1 MAAAELYYLLSMK
14 KNSFQKGLTLVLALL
29 LMTAIM
35 AVSLALSTIIVRE
48 MRLSQNIK
56 QSTIA
61 YYGAES
67 GLERALYDYYQEVP
81 LYSVSEDLNG
91 TVPLNF
97 LWYAPTSSWRLDSVV
112 NDISVRADLAWEEGV
127 KEVPLYNVV
136 SGEAWPN
143 LRNVYI
149 SWDETGDQPEFIEWT
164 LLYWDTEGG
173 LVKLDPK
180 LGGAKTIKEIVDADL
195 VLNRTLRIPI
205 SSLIGA
211 NTPALLRFKHVGGG
225 GQGRTVSFTVTAD
238 DTAGSAVA
246 IGQETGI
253 KITGT
258 SLADQGDISRALQV
272 TIPRKPPAFGV
283 FDYLLFSD
291 TGISKEWQP

>member
-1 MAAAELYYLLSMK
+1 M
-14 KNSFQKGLTLVLALL
+14 
-29 LMTAIM
+29 
-35 AVSLALSTIIVRE
+35 ALSTIIVRE

-67 GLERALYDYYQEVP
+67 GLERSLYDYYKEAP
-81 LYSVSEDLNG
+81 LYSISEDLSG
-91 TVPLNF
+91 KVPVNF
-97 LWYAPTSSWRLDSVV
+97 LWYGASAEWQLDSVV
-112 NDISVRADLAWEEGV
+112 NDLLVTADLAWEEGV

-136 SGEAWPN
+136 SGETWPN

-149 SWDETGDQPEFIEWT
+149 SWNETGDQPEFIEWT
-164 LLYWDTEGG
+164 LLYWETEGG
-173 LVKLDPK
+173 FVKLDPK
-180 LGGAKTIKEIVDADL
+180 LGGAKTVKEIVDANL
-195 VLNRTLRIPI
+195 VLNRTLRIPV

-211 NTPALLRFKHVGGG
+211 NTPALLRFKHVGAG
-225 GQGRTVSFTVTAD
+225 GQGLTVSFTVTAD
-238 DTAGSAVA
+238 DAAGSAVA

-258 SLADQGDISRALQV
+258 SLQGQGDISRALQV

-291 TGISKEWQP
+291 TGISKEWQR

>member
-1 MAAAELYYLLSMK
+1 MAVAGLYYLLSMK
-14 KNSFQKGLTLVLALL
+14 KKSFQKGLTLVLALL

-67 GLERALYDYYQEVP
+67 GLERALYEYYQVSP
-81 LYSVSEDLNG
+81 LYEIPSNLSG
-91 TVPLNF
+91 QVPVGF
-97 LWYAPTSSWRLDSVV
+97 PGFDFIADWRLDSVV
-112 NDISVRADLAWEEGV
+112 SETEVTANLAWEEGV

-136 SGEAWPN
+136 SGETWPN
-143 LRNVYI
+143 LSNVYI
-149 SWDETGDQPEFIEWT
+149 SWNETGDQPKFIEWT
-164 LLYWDTEGG
+164 LLYWETEGG
-173 LVKLDPK
+173 FVKLDPK
-180 LGGAKTIKEIVDADL
+180 LEGAKTVKEIVDAKP
-195 VLNRTLRIPI
+195 VLNRTIRIPV
-205 SSLIGA
+205 STLIGA
-211 NTPALLRFKHVGGG
+211 NTPALLRFKHVGAG
-225 GQGRTVSFTVTAD
+225 GQGLRVNFTVTAD
-238 DTAGSAVA
+238 DTAGTALA

-253 KITGT
+253 KVTGT
-258 SLADQGDISRALQV
+258 SLQGQGDISRALQV

-291 TGISKEWQP
+291 TGISKEWQR